1 MTTYWLWSSINKKH
15 LDELVV
21 GVLFS
26 FFITLPVDIVALP
39 LEIIGWIIYLVGK
52 EVDNMATT
60 DNRTVEEIKAEI
72 EKCKPIESEEIKD
85 EKRTESK

>member
-1 MTTYWLWSSINKKH
+1 MATYWLWSSINKKH

-26 FFITLPVDIVALP
+26 FFVTLPVDIVAFP

-52 EVDNMATT
+52 E
-60 DNRTVEEIKAEI
+60 I
-72 EKCKPIESEEIKD
+72 END
-85 EKRTESK
+85 T